1 MTTILKMQRNN
12 SYYFHLFPHAALS
25 APQQSGPVSAA
36 GGEMDDETIRRHLD
50 ASKSVDITS
59 PSEEDTDSDIEDSS
73 SNDAGQ
79 ESSSND
85 EEEEEEDSVAVESE
99 GTSKPRL

>member
-1 MTTILKMQRNN
+1 
-12 SYYFHLFPHAALS
+12 
-25 APQQSGPVSAA
+25 
-36 GGEMDDETIRRHLD
+36 MDDEMIRRHLD
-50 ASKSVDITS
+50 ANKSVDITS

>member
-1 MTTILKMQRNN
+1 
-12 SYYFHLFPHAALS
+12 
-25 APQQSGPVSAA
+25 
-36 GGEMDDETIRRHLD
+36 MDDEMIRRHLD
-50 ASKSVDITS
+50 ANKSVDITS

-85 EEEEEEDSVAVESE
+85 EEEEEEEDSVAVESE

>member
-1 MTTILKMQRNN
+1 
-12 SYYFHLFPHAALS
+12 
-25 APQQSGPVSAA
+25 
-36 GGEMDDETIRRHLD
+36 MDDEMIRRHLD
-50 ASKSVDITS
+50 ANKSVDITS

-85 EEEEEEDSVAVESE
+85 EEEEDSVAVESE

>member
-1 MTTILKMQRNN
+1 
-12 SYYFHLFPHAALS
+12 
-25 APQQSGPVSAA
+25 
-36 GGEMDDETIRRHLD
+36 MDDEMIRRHLD
-50 ASKSVDITS
+50 ANKSVDITS

-85 EEEEEEDSVAVESE
+85 EEEEKEDSVAVESE

>member
-1 MTTILKMQRNN
+1 
-12 SYYFHLFPHAALS
+12 
-25 APQQSGPVSAA
+25 
-36 GGEMDDETIRRHLD
+36 MDDEMIRRHLD

-85 EEEEEEDSVAVESE
+85 DEEEEAEVIIFDF
-99 GTSKPRL
+99 